1 MIEIDKKSLLYSL
14 MKKRG
19 ARKKEIKE
27 VFNSINPTNMELS
40 EIEIRYTEKYIRGFC
55 NKKIE

>member
-27 VFNSINPTNMELS
+27 VFNSITRQIWNCLKLKLDTLKN
-40 EIEIRYTEKYIRGFC
+40 I
-55 NKKIE
+55 